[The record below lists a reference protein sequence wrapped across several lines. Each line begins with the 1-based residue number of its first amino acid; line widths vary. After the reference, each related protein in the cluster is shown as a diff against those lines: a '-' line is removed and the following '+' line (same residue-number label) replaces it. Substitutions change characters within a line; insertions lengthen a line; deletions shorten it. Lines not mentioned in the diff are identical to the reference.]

1 MSYTAL
7 YRKFRP
13 STFEEVKGQDHI
25 VKTLRNQIVGDRIG
39 HAYLF
44 TGTRGTGKTSVAKIF
59 AKACNCENPQNGS
72 PCGKC
77 KSCLSIA
84 DGSNMNVVEIDAAS
98 NSGVDDVRDIIQ
110 EVAFSPTDAKYK
122 VYIIDEVHGLS
133 NNAFNALLKTLEEPP
148 SYVIFIL
155 ATTEIHKVPQTIK
168 SRCQRYDFHRISID
182 TITNRLAELMQAE
195 GVNAEEK
202 GLRYIAKA
210 GDGSM
215 RDSLSLLE
223 QCVGFYS
230 EGTLT
235 YDNVLEVLGA
245 VDTDEFDR
253 LLSGVTSGDV
263 PKALKVIEEAIN
275 DGRDLTQFVLDFAW
289 YLRNLLL
296 IKSGD
301 GLEDILD
308 ISTDNLATMKEQADK
323 VAPFVLTRFI
333 EIFSS
338 LADDMRYS
346 GQKRTLLEIA
356 VIRLCKPQ
364 MDVDHNSILHR
375 IELLE
380 DAYLEG
386 GAPTPVQMAAA
397 PVPSEVKEGISFKE
411 RRPLPEAI
419 PDEVKRFC
427 SNWAQEVKKN
437 FTEPLLGSL
446 SKAMVSITDDYKI
459 ELIYGIDSKGD
470 YNILSDKIEEL
481 EEKFSQSA
489 GAKLRFALRYNDSGK
504 SNEALYQ
511 DYIATLKQSGDSDI
525 EIVEEDF

>member
-1 MSYTAL
+1 MSYVAL

-25 VKTLRNQIVGDRIG
+25 VKTLQNQITGDRIG

-59 AKACNCENPQNGS
+59 AKACNCENPQNGN

-77 KSCLSIA
+77 KSCVSIA

-98 NSGVDDVRDIIQ
+98 NSGVDDVRNIIQ

-133 NNAFNALLKTLEEPP
+133 NTAFNALLKTLEEPP

-155 ATTEIHKVPQTIK
+155 ATTEIHMVPQTVK

-182 TITNRLAELMQAE
+182 TITDRLKELMETE
-195 GVNAEEK
+195 GIQAEEK

-230 EGTLT
+230 DGTLT

-245 VDTDEFDR
+245 VDTEEFDN
-253 LLSGVTSGDV
+253 LLSGVIEGNVLKS
-263 PKALKVIEEAIN
+263 LKVVESAIN

-301 GLEDILD
+301 NLEDILD
-308 ISTDNLATMKEQADK
+308 ISSDNLAVMKENADK
-323 VAPFVLTRFI
+323 VPPYIITRYI
-333 EIFSS
+333 EIFSA

-386 GAPTPVQMAAA
+386 AVPTPVQMGYE
-397 PVPSEVKEGISFKE
+397 PVTEPVKEGISYE
-411 RRPLPEAI
+411 NRRPLPEKI
-419 PDEVKRFC
+419 PEEIEKICANLITIV
-427 SNWAQEVKKN
+427 
-437 FTEPLLGSL
+437 
-446 SKAMVSITDDYKI
+446 SKHIKGATAMYLENAYVTLTPECDI
-459 ELIYGIDSKGD
+459 ELMYSPQEESAYQFISGAKEDLEK
-470 YNILSDKIEEL
+470 ILSDE
-481 EEKFSQSA
+481 A
-489 GAKLRFALRYNDSGK
+489 GCEIKLVVTLNDSG
-504 SNEALYQ
+504 
-511 DYIATLKQSGDSDI
+511 QSHESKAVNF
-525 EIVEEDF
+525 VEKIRQEGKIKVERDDF

>member
-25 VKTLRNQIVGDRIG
+25 VKTLQNQITGDRIG

-59 AKACNCENPQNGS
+59 AKACNCENPQNGN

-77 KSCLSIA
+77 KSCVSIA

-133 NNAFNALLKTLEEPP
+133 INAFNALLKTLEEPP

-168 SRCQRYDFHRISID
+168 SRCQRYDFHRISIE
-182 TITNRLAELMQAE
+182 TITNRLKELME
-195 GVNAEEK
+195 VENVTAEEK

-230 EGTLT
+230 DGTLT
-235 YDNVLEVLGA
+235 YENVLEVLGA

-253 LLSGVTSGDV
+253 LLSGVVDGDV
-263 PKALKVIEEAIN
+263 LSSLKVVEEAIN

-296 IKSGD
+296 IKAGD
-301 GLEDILD
+301 NLEDILD
-308 ISTDNLATMKEQADK
+308 ISSDNLETMKLNAEK
-323 VAPFVLTRFI
+323 VSPYILTRYI
-333 EIFSS
+333 EIFSA

-386 GAPTPVQMAAA
+386 VIPTAVQMGNA
-397 PVPSEVKEGISFKE
+397 PVTEPVKEGISYE
-411 RRPLPEAI
+411 NRRPLPEKI
-419 PDEVKRFC
+419 PEEIKRIFQ
-427 SNWAQEVKKN
+427 NWN
-437 FTEPLLGSL
+437 
-446 SKAMVSITDDYKI
+446 SITQ
-459 ELIYGIDSKGD
+459 SKM
-470 YNILSDKIEEL
+470 
-481 EEKFSQSA
+481 
-489 GAKLRFALRYNDSGK
+489 K
-504 SNEALYQ
+504 SFIPTM
-511 DYIATLKQSGDSDI
+511 IADATPTLTADSDI
-525 EIVEEDF
+525 ELVFPADKQNSYKHISDVKDEVESILSEEAGCQVKVVLTLNTSGKSIQSGYVNAAEFFGNAGMEVVEEDF

>member
-25 VKTLRNQIVGDRIG
+25 VKTLKNQIIGDRIG

-59 AKACNCENPQNGS
+59 AKACNCENPQNGN
-72 PCGKC
+72 PCGQC
-77 KSCLSIA
+77 KSCISIA

-133 NNAFNALLKTLEEPP
+133 LSAFNALLKTLEEPP

-182 TITNRLAELMQAE
+182 TITNRLKELMETE
-195 GVNAEEK
+195 GVDAEER

-223 QCVGFYS
+223 QCVGFYTD
-230 EGTLT
+230 GTLT

-253 LLSGVTSGDV
+253 LLCGVIDGDV
-263 PKALKVIEEAIN
+263 LKSLRVVEEAIN

-301 GLEDILD
+301 DLEDILD
-308 ISTDNLATMKEQADK
+308 ISSDNLATMKENADK
-323 VAPFVLTRFI
+323 VPPYIITRYI
-333 EIFSS
+333 EIFSA

-386 GAPTPVQMAAA
+386 IKPTPVQMGYV
-397 PVPSEVKEGISFKE
+397 PVTEPVKEEISYAN
-411 RRPLPEAI
+411 RRPLPEKI
-419 PDEVKRFC
+419 PDEI
-427 SNWAQEVKKN
+427 KKVCVDFIN
-437 FTEPLLGSL
+437 IVGKHIKGAS
-446 SKAMVSITDDYKI
+446 AMYLERATITLTPDCDI
-459 ELIYGIDSKGD
+459 ELVFPETEEGAWDFINKQKEDLET
-470 YNILSDKIEEL
+470 IL
-481 EEKFSQSA
+481 
-489 GAKLRFALRYNDSGK
+489 
-504 SNEALYQ
+504 SNEAGCQVNLV
-511 DYIATLKQSGDSDI
+511 ITLNKTGKSI
-525 EIVEEDF
+525 ESQVVNIVQQIKLEGKIPVERADFD